1 MRTVAEAER
10 RCPVALRRRLR
21 DRRNDRGAA
30 LVEFALFFPLLA
42 FLCLGTVDFG
52 RAFMTWNQ
60 VKNAA
65 REGASFAQTH
75 PGYQKNPSGTD
86 LCDGLNNIESQALK
100 ETGGF
105 STGFVVSVTP
115 QETSSGGCDPTS
127 PPVSSGGNITVEVN
141 KQMTLI
147 TPFMTALIG
156 DPTITGKIT
165 MVVQ

>member
-1 MRTVAEAER
+1 M
-10 RCPVALRRRLR
+10 
-21 DRRNDRGAA
+21 A
-30 LVEFALFFPLLA
+30 LVEFALFLPLLVM
-42 FLCLGTVDFG
+42 LCLGTVDFG

-65 REGASFAQTH
+65 REGAAFAQTH

-100 ETGGF
+100 ETGG
-105 STGFVVSVTP
+105 SSAGFTVTVTP
-115 QETSSGGCDPTS
+115 AETSSGGCDPTG
-127 PPVSSGGNITVEVN
+127 PPVASGGNITVEVN

-147 TPFMTALIG
+147 TPFMSTLIG
-156 DPTITGKIT
+156 HPIITGEIT